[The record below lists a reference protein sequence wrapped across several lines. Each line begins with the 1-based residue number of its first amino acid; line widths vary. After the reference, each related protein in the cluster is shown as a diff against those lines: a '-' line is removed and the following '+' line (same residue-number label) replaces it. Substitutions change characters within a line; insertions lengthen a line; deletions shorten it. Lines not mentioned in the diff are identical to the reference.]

1 MNEQIDFIS
10 KDVPM
15 ADNPTQ
21 DVALDILTAVLY
33 RMYKESVDDH
43 GRHIDHAA

>member
-1 MNEQIDFIS
+1 MNERVDFNNINAP
-10 KDVPM
+10 VT
-15 ADNPTQ
+15 DNLPQ

-33 RMYKESVDDH
+33 RMFTESVDDH